1 MAGLIGAD
9 SSYNEGLGKLARQA
23 VESNIAQKHQVE
35 QFNRG
40 TDQFNAQ
47 QSNWEQ
53 GINTQNKATAVG
65 LRDQARQT
73 ANTAKMTNL
82 NNFLESIG
90 GIGQENLF
98 RNIIKNDPSS
108 PHYID
113 ASGKFVFKGSED
125 KEGKDKEGNGHKNG
139 GKLKTKS
146 ITYGW

>member
-1 MAGLIGAD
+1 MKVQVNQRD
-9 SSYNEGLGKLARQA
+9 KLLNLTQHK
-23 VESNIAQKHQVE
+23 STKLE

-98 RNIIKNDPSS
+98 RNMIKNDPSS
-108 PHYID
+108 PYYID
-113 ASGKFVFKGSED
+113 ASGKFVFKGSE
-125 KEGKDKEGNGHKNG
+125 GNVSK
-139 GKLKTKS
+139 K
-146 ITYGW
+146 WW